1 MSSAFFIYR
10 YLTGI
15 YFIDHIAIDA
25 KADGSFY
32 MDVFTAGTGKA
43 KTVKA
48 QLQTL
53 DGKSFGSPLSA
64 EITENEGK
72 ATIKES
78 FTNPALWNPEFPNRY
93 QVVVSIND
101 GGKVIHQDKWHKYK
115 ALSGI

>member
-1 MSSAFFIYR
+1 
-10 YLTGI
+10 
-15 YFIDHIAIDA
+15 
-25 KADGSFY
+25 